1 MEINV
6 KLYQPYVTAL
16 NRMRQS
22 YPKEF
27 ESINGVSETQLNFT
41 DFIDNF
47 VSSDNTANS
56 TIDANANVQSKDI
69 VNLLNEVSKP
79 HLKLLGYNKL
89 FYEMVKKY
97 GLARAQEMLE
107 SDWKGDI
114 FIHNSSD
121 ISFRPYC
128 FNYDLEAL
136 ATKGM
141 YFVSNLK
148 TGPAKHLTTFC
159 DHLLE
164 MISWV
169 SNRQSGAAGI
179 ANALMW
185 MYWFWR
191 NDVKDGHYI
200 KSPEYYRDQCFQ
212 KFIYDLNMPYLR
224 IAQCA

>member
-114 FIHNSSD
+114 FIHNSSHFKKK
-121 ISFRPYC
+121 IITTQT
-128 FNYDLEAL
+128 NY
-136 ATKGM
+136 
-141 YFVSNLK
+141 N
-148 TGPAKHLTTFC
+148 TF
-159 DHLLE
+159 
-164 MISWV
+164 
-169 SNRQSGAAGI
+169 
-179 ANALMW
+179 
-185 MYWFWR
+185 F
-191 NDVKDGHYI
+191 YI
-200 KSPEYYRDQCFQ
+200 C
-212 KFIYDLNMPYLR
+212 I
-224 IAQCA
+224 